1 MSSSPGRRRTRL
13 AFDAIDVVITVVV
26 LAHVFVAPHTKVE
39 ESFALQATHDAIEYG
54 WSIDDYDHK
63 TFPGVVPRTSIA
75 SYILAGVTSVV
86 WRVAGVVLEGVRGA
100 RGTKFL
106 GQVCAR
112 CALGLTGVASH
123 ASFRRDVAV
132 AFGETTSVMVG
143 VVSLCQ
149 FHMWFYASRPLMNV
163 FALTL
168 TTRGCGRWIGATVT
182 RSKRDACEAVVL
194 VTIATF
200 LLRCDVVLLLA
211 PMGMHMLACGLISL
225 PRAVVLGGATAAATI
240 AASVVVDSWF
250 WGYRV
255 WPEGSVLW
263 YNTALNKSAN
273 WGTSPWYWYFAS
285 ALPKSLLFA
294 YPLALASVFVERR
307 ARPVMFACAF
317 YVGMYS
323 FLPHKELRFIFPT
336 LPLFNLAASTVLAR
350 VWNNRRK
357 RKLVALAAAGSLALS
372 LCLVFVFTAASA
384 VNYPGGVAFQSLHG
398 DASIA
403 PKPGSVHVDVP
414 AAMTG
419 VSRFGEAKPNSGWS
433 YSKEEGLR
441 VDEFAARDFDYLIN
455 AHDAVPGYE
464 VADVVHAYAGLRL
477 DLKSPPKVLGVQTR
491 PEIYIHRR
499 LVQEAKETENN

>member
-1 MSSSPGRRRTRL
+1 MSSPGRRRTRL

-54 WSIDDYDHK
+54 WSIDNYDHK

-86 WRVAGVVLEGVRGA
+86 WRVVGVVLEGVRGEE
-100 RGTKFL
+100 GTKFL

-182 RSKRDACEAVVL
+182 RSKRNACEAVVL

-211 PMGMHMLACGLISL
+211 PMGMHMLAYGLISF

-317 YVGMYS
+317 YVGSYS

-350 VWNNRRK
+350 IWNNRRK
-357 RKLVALAAAGSLALS
+357 RKLVALAAAGGLALS

-384 VNYPGGVAFQSLHG
+384 VNYPGGVAFQRLHD
-398 DASIA
+398 DANIA

-419 VSRFGEAKPNSGWS
+419 VSRFGEAKTNSGWS
-433 YSKEEGLR
+433 YSKEEGLSL
-441 VDEFAARDFDYLIN
+441 DEFAARDFDYLIN
-455 AHDAVPGYE
+455 AHDSVPGYE
-464 VADVVHAYAGLRL
+464 VADVVHAYAGLQI
-477 DLKSPPKVLGVQTR
+477 DFKSSPKALGVR
-491 PEIYIHRR
+491 KRAEIYIHRR
-499 LVQEAKETENN
+499 LVQDAKETENN